1 MIIRSLFVLTLV
13 CVFTLS
19 ARSQVVINEIC
30 ASNGD
35 TIYDPQYFNFSGWV
49 ELHNAGTAE
58 VNVGNYFLSDDPTI
72 KTKWQIPAN
81 TKIPAKGILLI
92 WCDDT
97 WTGLHTNFN
106 LDADG
111 ETLILSNSAQTTLD
125 QITYPEQFTN
135 ISYGRITNGSS
146 TWSYINSPTPGTS
159 NSSSQISIQLQQP
172 TLSVASGKYSST
184 QQVTLTHPTPG
195 VQMRYTTD
203 GSEPI
208 STSTLFSQPIS
219 VNKTLTLKAKAF
231 HSDYISS
238 KTTTSTYIIDTRS
251 FTLPIVSISTKP
263 SFLNDNTI
271 GIYVDGT
278 NGIAGNCKNEPVNWN
293 QDWDRHAVFEYF
305 TSSGVKEYDKNIDIR
320 IGGACSRNNAQKSLV
335 LRARDKYG
343 DNTMD
348 YKFFD
353 TKENNSF
360 GGLTL
365 RNSGNDF
372 YSTMFRDALLQTLP
386 LGQMDI
392 DYMAYQPSTVF
403 LNGQY
408 WGIMNLREKIDGDYI
423 ESNFAIDKSD
433 VDLLETGGGIIE
445 GSNVAYNTFLN
456 NLSQMDPN
464 DPATFTYIDQNIDV
478 QEYIN
483 YLTAEIYYANT
494 DWPGN
499 NTKFWRQRSTN
510 GKFRWILWDTD
521 FGFGLYDGASWPTHP
536 TFDFATDPDNTGW
549 PNPDWSTLLIRLV
562 LANPEFRTRFVQTFT
577 TAMGTTFKPERV
589 IGMIDQFQAR
599 IASEMNHHVVRWGNS
614 MDNWNYNVQ
623 LMRNFAT
630 ARNTY
635 MQGHTA
641 SFFGLNGTLGNLQVT
656 GTPTAAA
663 AFEINGVY
671 NDVMPVALPY
681 YNGLA
686 YQVVAKPKAGYAF
699 KSWKITKQDATNIP
713 MIDQGSSWKYFD
725 LGSLPAADWMN
736 TGYNDNT
743 WAEGNAQLGYGNDGE
758 VTIISYGPDAGNKYI
773 TSYFRKNFS
782 VTSTDNLQDISARIL
797 FDDGVVVYL
806 NGQEVYRNNLPEG
819 IIDYNTLAPVFID
832 PERTF
837 HSFTIS
843 KDLLQTGNNT
853 IAVEVHQNSGGS
865 SDLSFDFV
873 MSTVKLGAITE
884 STSTNITYNDIAF
897 GNVTLEATFENTQ
910 PISGIVINEVSASN
924 STHEDSFGET
934 DDWIELYN
942 NGNSAVNLTGLFIT
956 DKLTNKL
963 KHQLAAG
970 IDNEMTLQPGEYK
983 LLWADEQPNQGAT
996 HLTFKLSADG
1006 EAVGLYQKIGEQIF
1020 TLDEIS
1026 FEATAANLSFS
1037 RIPNGTG
1044 NHVLTTHTTP
1054 GSENIFEAV
1063 VGNEEESED
1072 FSGVIYPNPTSGTIK
1087 IKTEKIIDQLMIY
1100 NYQCNLAHSTTDIKP
1115 DQVIS
1120 LPSAPG
1126 LYIVI
1131 IKLGGQSKVFKVIR
1145 Q

>member
-1 MIIRSLFVLTLV
+1 MILRSLLALTLV
-13 CVFTLS
+13 CVITLS
-19 ARSQVVINEIC
+19 SRSQVVINEIC
-30 ASNGD
+30 AANGD
-35 TIYDPQYFNFSGWV
+35 IVYDPQYFNFSGWV
-49 ELHNAGTAE
+49 ELHNAGSAE
-58 VNVGNYFLSDDPTI
+58 VNIGNYFLSDDPTI
-72 KTKWQIPAN
+72 KTKWQIPTN
-81 TKIPAKGILLI
+81 TKIPAKGILII

-111 ETLILSNSAQTTLD
+111 ETLILSNSSQTTLD
-125 QITYPEQFTN
+125 QISYPEQFTN

-146 TWSYINSPTPGTS
+146 TWSYLNSPTPGTN
-159 NSSSQISIQLQQP
+159 NSSSLISVQLEQP
-172 TLSVASGKYSST
+172 TLSVAAGKYSIT
-184 QQVTLTHPTPG
+184 QQVTITHATPG
-195 VQMRYTTD
+195 VEIRYTID

-208 STSTLFSQPIS
+208 PTSTLYSQPVT
-219 VNKTLTLKAKAF
+219 VNKTLTIKAKAF
-231 HSDYISS
+231 HNAYISS
-238 KTTTSTYIIDTRS
+238 KTNASTYIIDARS

-263 SFLNDNTI
+263 SFLIDNLI

-305 TSSGVKEYDKNIDIR
+305 TPTGVKEYDKNIDIR
-320 IGGACSRNNAQKSLV
+320 IGGACSRNNPQKSLV

-360 GGLTL
+360 GGLML

-445 GSNVAYNTFLN
+445 GSNVGYNTFLN
-456 NLSQMDPN
+456 TLSQMDPN

-521 FGFGLYDGASWPTHP
+521 FGFGLYDGASYPTHP

-562 LANPEFRTRFVQTFT
+562 LANPEFRTRFIQTFT

-589 IGMIDQFQAR
+589 IGMIDQFQSR
-599 IASEMNHHVVRWGNS
+599 IATEMNDHVVRWGNS
-614 MDNWNYNVQ
+614 IANWNYNVQ

-635 MQGHTA
+635 MQGYTA
-641 SFFGLNGTLGNLQVT
+641 SFFGLNGTLGDLQVT

-663 AFEINGVY
+663 AFEINGIY

-681 YNGLA
+681 YNGLS
-686 YQVVAKPKAGYAF
+686 YQVVAKPKAGYVF
-699 KSWKITKQDATNIP
+699 KSWKITRQEATNIP
-713 MIDQGSSWKYFD
+713 LIDQGSSWKYFD
-725 LGSLPAADWMN
+725 LGSLPAVDWMSN
-736 TGYNDNT
+736 SYSDNI

-758 VTIISYGPDAGNKYI
+758 VTTISYGPDAGNKYT
-773 TSYFRKNFS
+773 TSYFRKTFS
-782 VTSTDNLQDISARIL
+782 IPSTDNLQDISARIL

-819 IIDYNTLAPVFID
+819 AINYNTLATAGKD

-843 KDLLQTGNNT
+843 KSLLQVGNNT
-853 IAVEVHQNSGGS
+853 IAVEVHQNNGTS
-865 SDLSFDFV
+865 SDLSFDFA
-873 MSTVKLGAITE
+873 MSTVQLGIISE

-910 PISGIVINEVSASN
+910 PVSGIVINEVSASN

-956 DKLTNKL
+956 DKLTSKL
-963 KHQLAAG
+963 KHQLVEG
-970 IDNEMTLQPGEYK
+970 VNNEMMLQPGEYK

-1006 EAVGLYQKIGEQIF
+1006 EAVGLYQKIGDQVVTI
-1020 TLDEIS
+1020 DEIS
-1026 FEATAANLSFS
+1026 FGATAANLSFS
-1037 RIPNGTG
+1037 RIPNATG
-1044 NHVLTTHTTP
+1044 SPVLTTRTTP

-1063 VGNEEESED
+1063 VGNEDGPDNFPGTIS
-1072 FSGVIYPNPTSGTIK
+1072 PNPTSGTIT
-1087 IKTEKIIDQLMIY
+1087 IKTEKLIDQLLIY
-1100 NYQCNLAHSTTDIKP
+1100 NNQGQLVNHLSKIEPGQD
-1115 DQVIS
+1115 VF
-1120 LPSAPG
+1120 LPSSTG
-1126 LYIVI
+1126 LYMLVI
-1131 IKLGGQSKVFKVIR
+1131 KCGAHTYSKKIIR